1 VSRGSRER
9 GAATVLATAFLG
21 LLLLVGTAL
30 GVVVAMVA
38 AHRQAQAAA
47 DLAALAAAGAL
58 QRGHDACG
66 AAAHVAAANGT
77 SLQDCLVDGTAV
89 TVSVVATGPR
99 FLGQTGDLDARARAG
114 PGGAQGVASSSVLR
128 SASALSSLADSSLS
142 SLRSRRALSSRRVP
156 YLRME

>member
-1 VSRGSRER
+1 VSRRSPER
-9 GAATVLATAFLG
+9 GAVTVLATAFLG

-58 QRGHDACG
+58 RRGDDGCG
-66 AAAHVAAANGT
+66 AAARVASANGT

-89 TVSVVATGPR
+89 TVSVVAAGPR
-99 FLGQTGDLDARARAG
+99 FLGQTADLDARARAG
-114 PGGAQGVASSSVLR
+114 PG
-128 SASALSSLADSSLS
+128 
-142 SLRSRRALSSRRVP
+142 
-156 YLRME
+156 